1 MPQSVENAL
10 RIWAA
15 PVLLGALL
23 AICGYLW
30 IDMRTQVTKLND
42 AVVRLTVLQEQD
54 APSGH

>member
-1 MPQSVENAL
+1 MPQSVENAI

-30 IDMRTQVTKLND
+30 VDMRTQVAKLND
-42 AVVRLTVLQEQD
+42 AVVRLTALQEQR
-54 APSGH
+54 